1 MFADVISGRA
11 CQRKDK
17 LAHVYF
23 ILMFN
28 ARILAIDEIFFSHSL
43 IGNIYFWRQVVL
55 LTKYLFRFSPDLN
68 KNQP

>member
-28 ARILAIDEIFFSHSL
+28 ARILAIDEIFSL
-43 IGNIYFWRQVVL
+43 SFFDWEYIFL
-55 LTKYLFRFSPDLN
+55 ASSSSFD
-68 KNQP
+68 

>member
-28 ARILAIDEIFFSHSL
+28 ARILAIDEIFSHSL

-55 LTKYLFRFSPDLN
+55 LTEFFPSIFF
-68 KNQP
+68 